1 MDLRVVKAI
10 VEEGSISK
18 AANKLDYVQSNITAR
33 VQKLELELGVSLF
46 HRHPKGVTPTE
57 KGHLLSKY
65 AHDILR
71 MTQEAAMAVK
81 EPDHP
86 SGELKVGVVETV
98 TSSPLFIQGL
108 THFQQRYPDV
118 TISLITGTSP
128 QNYDRL
134 INRELDGAFCTGDLS
149 VSKLEIE
156 MIIEDTVML
165 LTKKTENAPF
175 KFKNAPSATWIV
187 FPKGCPFRATIEKWV
202 HQDRGE
208 KANVIEVSTT
218 ETMLNC
224 VRSGLGY
231 ALMPNSVLAKDDTIC
246 THEIPE
252 QYRYA
257 TTRLIR
263 RSEKFQSKSLIA
275 FTHCLKEVGFS

>member
-65 AHDILR
+65 AHDILQ

-128 QNYDRL
+128 QNYERL

-149 VSKLEIE
+149 VSKLEVE
-156 MIIEDTVML
+156 MIIKDTVML
-165 LTKKTENAPF
+165 LTEKMENAPF
-175 KFKNAPSATWIV
+175 KFKNAPSTTWIV
-187 FPKGCPFRATIEKWV
+187 FPKGCPFRAAIEKWV

-231 ALMPNSVLAKDDTIC
+231 ALMPNSVLAKGDTIC
-246 THEIPE
+246 THEVPE

-263 RSEKFQSKSLIA
+263 RSEKFHSKSLIA